1 MGYPAHT
8 FAARGSA
15 MKINVEVDITPEELR
30 RFMGLPDIHD
40 MQQNLIDQFSQ
51 RLQDSSDQRDEFL
64 QGMFKSAMGPWQSL
78 VTMMSNA
85 PSTKPEKKD

>member
-1 MGYPAHT
+1 
-8 FAARGSA
+8 

-30 RFMGLPDIHD
+30 RFMGLPDVHD

-51 RLQDSSDQRDEFL
+51 RLHDSADQRDEFL

-78 VTMMSNA
+78 ATMMTNSA
-85 PSTKPEKKD
+85 DVKAAKKD